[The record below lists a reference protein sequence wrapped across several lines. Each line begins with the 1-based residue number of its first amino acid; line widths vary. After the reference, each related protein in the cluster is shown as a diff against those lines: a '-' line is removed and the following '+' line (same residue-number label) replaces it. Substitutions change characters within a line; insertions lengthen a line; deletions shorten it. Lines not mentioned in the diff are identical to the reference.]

1 MSTLIWAALGGC
13 AVLAGAF
20 GAGVSQVALGLV
32 TTAFGLTVFWRHG
45 GRQVT
50 AAGLYS
56 LATAVF
62 VGLAAV
68 YWADVLG
75 SAVPPSLRL
84 ATAVG
89 FFANVAMH
97 GLFWRH
103 TEMPQQPPPTD
114 AAASG
119 WAIGAGGGVAGV
131 ALALHLAGFEVGATL
146 LIEIIFGSMSLLMV
160 GLLVH
165 PGRRIG
171 VVRLALVGGVVA
183 LYALTVFTG
192 YGRLLLV
199 ALGLVAVVPACLR
212 VPGRVVKALV
222 VVLIGPALAVL
233 ISAREQFGVATYGAA
248 LDGSGSITQPLADFG
263 RLLAMH
269 DEGTLALGYG
279 STLVVTVLFFV
290 PRALWPDKPP
300 GFGAE
305 LTRILEPSL
314 VSIDQSL
321 AAHLGGEWLY
331 DFGYPGLVAMVLV
344 MGWLIARLDGFA
356 ATTLARPTT
365 DRRAVLLLAAVAL
378 LLAAIPD
385 LVWAGTYTYW
395 SRTASRLLVLAVLFV
410 VAGRVTAARR
420 ASRRAG
426 GSPARR

>member
-1 MSTLIWAALGGC
+1 VGPLIWAALGGV

-20 GAGVSQVALGLV
+20 GAGVSQMALGLLA
-32 TTAFGLTVFWRHG
+32 TAFGLTVFFRHG

-62 VGLAAV
+62 VGLAGV
-68 YWADVLG
+68 YWADALG
-75 SAVPPSLRL
+75 TAVPPSLRL
-84 ATAVG
+84 ATAIG

-97 GLFWRH
+97 GLFWRR
-103 TEMPQQPPPTD
+103 TSTPQRPPPTD

-119 WAIGAGGGVAGV
+119 WAIAAGGGVAAV
-131 ALALHLAGFEVGATL
+131 ALALHLAGVEVGATL
-146 LIEIIFGSMSLLMV
+146 LIETIFGSMALLIV

-171 VVRLALVGGVVA
+171 VVRLTLVGAVGA
-183 LYALTVFTG
+183 LYAATVFTG

-199 ALGLVAVVPACLR
+199 ALGLVAVVPACVR
-212 VPGRVVKALV
+212 VPGHAVKVLV
-222 VVLIGPALAVL
+222 VALIGPALAVL
-233 ISAREQFGVATYGAA
+233 ISAREQFGMATYGAA
-248 LDGSGSITQPLADFG
+248 LDGSGSVTQPLADFG
-263 RLLAMH
+263 RLLAMY
-269 DEGTLALGYG
+269 DQGTLALGFG
-279 STLVVTVLFFV
+279 STLVVSALFFV
-290 PRALWPDKPP
+290 PRALWPDKPL

-356 ATTLARPTT
+356 AATLARPTT
-365 DRRAVLLLAAVAL
+365 DRRAVLALAAVAL
-378 LLAAIPD
+378 LLAGIPD
-385 LVWAGTYTYW
+385 LAWAGTYTYW

-410 VAGRVTAARR
+410 VGGGLTAGRR

-426 GSPARR
+426 EPAAPR